1 MRCAIAIFAKSP
13 VRGTV
18 KTRLCPPLTP
28 EQATEL
34 YRAFLLDTM
43 HVISEVDGIEPG
55 VLFTPDGARDDFE
68 GLAPSHFFLVP
79 QRGDG
84 FGTRLANGFR
94 DLFALGYD
102 AAAIMD
108 ADSPTLPRAHI
119 SELFERLAPAG
130 VDVSVGP
137 CDDGGYWAI
146 GMKRLHLEVLSGI
159 TWSTELV
166 LDETLARAR
175 EAQLHAVCAGTWHD
189 VDTGEA
195 LERLRDELAKPM
207 PLAPAHTVRAMALI
221 PDTRG
226 AGGQA
231 EATAARIATQV
242 AAERDGHAAGGQVDK
257 TGASVVNDAGGERG
271 ERVNEGEAHVR

>member
-13 VRGTV
+13 VRGAV

-28 EQATEL
+28 DQATEL

-43 HVISEVDGIEPG
+43 HVISELDGIEPG
-55 VLFTPDGARDDFE
+55 VLFTSGSGPSPSADSAEGIARSTGLGEVITKGDQGLVPPDDARGDFRA
-68 GLAPSHFFLVP
+68 LAPSHFFLVP

-84 FGTRLANGFR
+84 FGERLANGFR

-102 AAAIMD
+102 AVAIMD

-119 SELFERLAPAG
+119 VELFGQLSETG
-130 VDVSVGP
+130 CDVSVGP

-146 GMKRLHLEVLSGI
+146 GMKRLHPELLTGI

-166 LDETLARAR
+166 LAQTLQH
-175 EAQLHAVCAGTWHD
+175 AQESHLQAVCAPTWHD

-195 LERLRDELAKPM
+195 LELLRHELTTPL
-207 PLAPAHTVRAMALI
+207 PLAAARTIQALALLPAGTRPSPTAVRA
-221 PDTRG
+221 
-226 AGGQA
+226 AGD
-231 EATAARIATQV
+231 RPP
-242 AAERDGHAAGGQVDK
+242 AGEF
-257 TGASVVNDAGGERG
+257 N
-271 ERVNEGEAHVR
+271 VR